1 MVIDCKQLEVQ
12 VITYSKS
19 QQRSMGAENTE
30 LHTGATVGECEGED
44 VTWTNYCMCKV
55 ENRDRVITQMTCCCS
70 DR

>member
-30 LHTGATVGECEGED
+30 QRCE
-44 VTWTNYCMCKV
+44 NF
-55 ENRDRVITQMTCCCS
+55 TQEPQ
-70 DR
+70 